1 MTTEHT
7 YEKLLNDNKEEV
19 IYTIVNDNTV
29 VRITKEY
36 CEVLK
41 NGLITQTIYYGDA
54 DD

>member
-7 YEKLLNDNKEEV
+7 YEKLTNDNKEEV
-19 IYTIVNDNTV
+19 IYANVNDDIV

-41 NGLITQTIYYGDA
+41 NGFITQTIDYGL